1 MFGGCVV
8 LFLWFRNFCQ
18 GVCGWTTKVV
28 SPGKVGVW
36 SEKNGRMLLPR
47 VTPKPNYNCLCP
59 TCLAGCLGNRV
70 QGREAASNP
79 GAPGAEPSWCGL
91 QDWGAVQGWL
101 FFIPGNPA
109 AVRLNALGCWGVVLV
124 CGAGHLLLKASSPV
138 GVWLYHHY
146 FLQKSSGHV
155 NESRE
160 LVGAFLAPYFSA
172 VTSLFA
178 NKINLLVVS
187 YGHFFYF

>member
-1 MFGGCVV
+1 M
-8 LFLWFRNFCQ
+8 
-18 GVCGWTTKVV
+18 

-47 VTPKPNYNCLCP
+47 VTPKANNNCLCP
-59 TCLAGCLGNRV
+59 ACLAGCLGDRV
-70 QGREAASNP
+70 QGREAESNP

-91 QDWGAVQGWL
+91 QGWL

-109 AVRLNALGCWGVVLV
+109 AVQLDALGCWGVVVV

-178 NKINLLVVS
+178 NIKVNLLVVS